1 MRASDLLGARV
12 LDADGTSVGYVSE
25 LSCSLDGPSDGP
37 LPAPRL
43 RALAVSP
50 RRAGVSLGYQQ
61 EDMRGPWLI
70 RVVVRRLHRAAR
82 EVDWDRVADVAE
94 GVVRLRA

>member
-12 LDADGTSVGYVSE
+12 LDADGTRIGYVSE
-25 LSCSLDGPSDGP
+25 LYCSLDGPSDGP
-37 LPAPRL
+37 LAAPRL

-61 EDMRGPWLI
+61 KGMRGPWAV
-70 RVVVRRLHRAAR
+70 RVVLQRMHRAAR
-82 EVDWDRVADVAE
+82 EVEWDSVADVDD